1 MEKKGKKNI
10 NASTKCTFYLN
21 IFRLYR
27 VFYCVII
34 KFSVSVPGPPSR
46 VQAIPVS
53 KQTIRII
60 WDAPVEPNGIIRTYL
75 LYYSKTVSDP
85 LLINSNK
92 VTELRISGN
101 TTSEYLPLLESDT
114 EYFFWVKASTSV
126 GVGNASTVVR
136 QTTKDKSKC
145 TRV

>member
-1 MEKKGKKNI
+1 MYILSKYF
-10 NASTKCTFYLN
+10 S
-21 IFRLYR
+21 
-27 VFYCVII
+27 II
-34 KFSVSVPGPPSR
+34 PSFLLRYYKFSVSVPGPPSR